1 MSKDT
6 TITQQLDL
14 IFADKVR
21 RARATPA
28 EEKLADG
35 PRLFDLNCQII
46 KGAIRSQFGAFS
58 DEQIEQEYYRRLQ
71 IARAI
76 DEAGIYRDV
85 GPIDELH

>member
-1 MSKDT
+1 MSEPCSEH
-6 TITQQLDL
+6 LL
-14 IFADKVR
+14 IDALFADKVG
-21 RARATPA
+21 RARTTPA

-46 KGAIRSQFGAFS
+46 KGAIRSQFPAFS
-58 DEQIEQEYYRRLQ
+58 NEQIEQEYCRRLQ

-85 GPIDELH
+85 GLIDE